1 MKLTYVIWFSTSLMV
16 GCASTPFG
24 HQDSYKLCQSLAY
37 AYDEAVI
44 QELEQRG
51 LSATDKECGDAKRE
65 MLQEI
70 EARRFLWSVEHS
82 LRHEVD

>member
-51 LSATDKECGDAKRE
+51 LEGCLRLIKNAE
-65 MLQEI
+65 MPNVKCSKKS
-70 EARRFLWSVEHS
+70 RPGVFYGV
-82 LRHEVD
+82 